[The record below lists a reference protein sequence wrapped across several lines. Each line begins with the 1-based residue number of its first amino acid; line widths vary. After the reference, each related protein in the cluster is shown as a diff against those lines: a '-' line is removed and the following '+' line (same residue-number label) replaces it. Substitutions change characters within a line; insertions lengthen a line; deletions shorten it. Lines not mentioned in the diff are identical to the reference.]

1 MTDMNNERTATAG
14 RTAAGRALLLRD
26 QALAT
31 LDAGDPAAALPVINQ
46 ALAVLETAGLSS
58 GPDMAAVLVTR
69 AEIEETA
76 DRFGDAAATASLAI
90 RLLDGST
97 AGDEDDDCL
106 LLWCQAQERLAGL
119 ERLGGQF
126 EAASGRLTAVLDR
139 ASAELGE
146 PSPAVV
152 SAANALGVVYKYAA
166 DFDAAQTA
174 YQRALA
180 AAQAQAALAGKPEP
194 DPIVLAGLLHNL
206 GGLAHARGDF
216 TAGIP
221 LAEEGVALRAR
232 AAGAGHPDAA
242 RDWNALGTLYH
253 GAGRLRDAAE
263 AYRRALAVFEHRFGP
278 DHFEVGMTCAN
289 LAVLASDEGR
299 CEEAESLGRR
309 SARILEAVLGPED
322 AEVGLTLLN
331 LAACIAQQGRQAEA
345 AALAS
350 RSAAILAARLPAG
363 HPYVAAA
370 AEAVRA
376 WEPPA

>member
-1 MTDMNNERTATAG
+1 MNNERTATAD

-31 LDAGDPAAALPVINQ
+31 LDEGDPAAPLVINQ
-46 ALAVLETAGLSS
+46 ALAVLEAAGLSS

-69 AEIEETA
+69 AEIEESA

-97 AGDEDDDCL
+97 AG
-106 LLWCQAQERLAGL
+106 
-119 ERLGGQF
+119 
-126 EAASGRLTAVLDR
+126 
-139 ASAELGE
+139 
-146 PSPAVV
+146 
-152 SAANALGVVYKYAA
+152 
-166 DFDAAQTA
+166 
-174 YQRALA
+174 
-180 AAQAQAALAGKPEP
+180 
-194 DPIVLAGLLHNL
+194 
-206 GGLAHARGDF
+206 
-216 TAGIP
+216 
-221 LAEEGVALRAR
+221 
-232 AAGAGHPDAA
+232 HPDAA
-242 RDWNALGTLYH
+242 RDWNALGALYH
-253 GAGRLRDAAE
+253 GAGRLGDAAE

-278 DHFEVGMTCAN
+278 EHFEVGMTCAN